1 VRPTVPRHRR
11 AEWPIGVDVYT
22 RTRRRRLVW
31 QQLRLVAPDPYMVAA
46 VLFLIIVL
54 LFAAAMHATSAGI

>member
-1 VRPTVPRHRR
+1 
-11 AEWPIGVDVYT
+11 
-22 RTRRRRLVW
+22 
-31 QQLRLVAPDPYMVAA
+31 VAPDPYMVAA